1 VSRAVAE
8 GSQRSRHALRFPA
21 QVLEALVVSSVIGW
35 LRDASQIVGHLA
47 DGDARPLRRR
57 LRQARELADQLETAP
72 AESVRRCIDR
82 IVVRNDRITIALRLD
97 AIGLPSDSNVEAAV
111 AMIEVPARL
120 QRSGMAVRL
129 IVHGPR
135 GETRRSPDA
144 KLVGLLAKAQD
155 WLGRLTSGR
164 STSIAAIAAEAG
176 VGAWYVTRVMYLAL
190 LAPDIVQRIVRGE
203 HPPAITSDRLIRM
216 TPLPCDWTAQRS
228 LLGFS

>member
-1 VSRAVAE
+1 
-8 GSQRSRHALRFPA
+8 
-21 QVLEALVVSSVIGW
+21 
-35 LRDASQIVGHLA
+35 
-47 DGDARPLRRR
+47 
-57 LRQARELADQLETAP
+57 
-72 AESVRRCIDR
+72 
-82 IVVRNDRITIALRLD
+82 
-97 AIGLPSDSNVEAAV
+97 
-111 AMIEVPARL
+111 
-120 QRSGMAVRL
+120 MAVRL

-176 VGAWYVTRVMYLAL
+176 VGPWYVTRVMYLAL

-203 HPPAITSDRLIRM
+203 HPPAITSDRLIRL